1 MYEYITY
8 TYKKK
13 TNDNELAIENLQL
26 SKCTRSLK
34 FYWLKTYQAIKFL
47 SIQSLKQSI
56 NLLFTK

>member
-34 FYWLKTYQAIKFL
+34 FYWIKTYQAIKCIEH
-47 SIQSLKQSI
+47 SITQTI
-56 NLLFTK
+56 NQFTIH